1 MEGLV
6 LLATAFISI
15 AAILWVVVAKLKLAS
30 NSSKEEAELA
40 SAMTQFDEAGS
51 PEDLLTS
58 AQHPHVTSKWN
69 ILEKFGSSSL
79 TNGKCF
85 SADISHL
92 LGYAIMVKD

>member
-69 ILEKFGSSSL
+69 ILEKFGSSL
-79 TNGKCF
+79 T
-85 SADISHL
+85 I
-92 LGYAIMVKD
+92 

>member
-69 ILEKFGSSSL
+69 ILEKFGVAVWQVESVFQQTFLICWVMQSW
-79 TNGKCF
+79 
-85 SADISHL
+85 
-92 LGYAIMVKD
+92 